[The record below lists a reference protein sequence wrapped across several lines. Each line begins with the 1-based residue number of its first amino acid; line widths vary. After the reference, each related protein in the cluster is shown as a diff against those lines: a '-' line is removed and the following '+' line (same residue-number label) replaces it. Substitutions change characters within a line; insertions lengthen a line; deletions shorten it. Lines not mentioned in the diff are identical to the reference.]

1 MKYSFSDKN
10 QKIAIIGCG
19 YWGTIVAKT
28 LISLRFKN
36 IYIFDQNRRN
46 TLSLKKKFPNLISS
60 NNLNLILKDKN
71 ILNCFLITPPSQNFS
86 LLKKFIVNQK
96 NIFIEK
102 PAVQNLK
109 QLKIIKK
116 LLSKHKNKFM
126 IGYVYNFNN
135 HIDKIKR
142 IIKSNTLGK
151 IFYINFQ
158 RQNLGPI
165 RNDVDVDYDLT
176 SHDVSILYKLFK
188 KTPRLI
194 SKKKYSLL
202 KKNISDISNLH
213 LKLDNVI
220 IDINNSWINPNKI
233 RKITIVGTKKM
244 LLFNELDQLRPIT
257 VYNQYAKYPD
267 LSFFD
272 NKFLKSKAYI
282 YFGKN
287 YSIKTKKTYPLNNEI
302 KHFFDFKK
310 PFTNID
316 FGIKIFNFLK
326 TV

>member
-165 RNDVDVDYDLT
+165 RNDIDVDYDLT
-176 SHDVSILYKLFK
+176 SHDLSILLNFFNKLPK
-188 KTPRLI
+188 ITV
-194 SKKKYSLL
+194 KKKYDFL

-213 LKLDNVI
+213 LKMDDMI
-220 IDINNSWINPNKI
+220 IDINNSWLNPNKI
-233 RKITIVGTKKM
+233 RKMTIIGTKKM
-244 LLFNELDQLRPIT
+244 LLFNEVDQENPIMI
-257 VYNQYAKYPD
+257 YHQYAKYPNLD
-267 LSFFD
+267 FFD
-272 NKFLKSKAYI
+272 KKFLNKKAYI
-282 YFGKN
+282 YQGRK
-287 YSIKTKKTYPLNNEI
+287 YSIKVKKNLPLDNEI
-302 KHFFDFKK
+302 KHFFQTRK
-310 PFTNID
+310 PSTGVD
-316 FGIKIFNFLK
+316 FGIKILEFLK
-326 TV
+326 KV